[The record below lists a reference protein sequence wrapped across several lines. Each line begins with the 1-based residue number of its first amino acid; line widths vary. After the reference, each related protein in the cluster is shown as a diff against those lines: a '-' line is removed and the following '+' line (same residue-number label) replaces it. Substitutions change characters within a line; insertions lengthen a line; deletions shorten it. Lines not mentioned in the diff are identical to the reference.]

1 MLVKNVHSVC
11 DGEVPMPKVTE
22 AYRVARRD
30 EIIDAA
36 TRCFAAKG

>member
-1 MLVKNVHSVC
+1 
-11 DGEVPMPKVTE
+11 MPKVTE

-36 TRCFAAKG
+36 TRCFAAKGYQRTSMMSAIDVRW